1 MSICSANCDVESLP
15 RFADPAAAD
24 IHQLVATMQGGEKNP
39 FLREILHSM
48 GVIASSETMR
58 GVMAE
63 LEKSDHEGVV
73 TTEDAVSNAG
83 AVTEPVDVGADPLK
97 IGKGIIGA
105 DDMKTVARAVLRV
118 AFYKARVITE
128 ADASRIWHCAEYTGS
143 QPSSAEF
150 VAACKSEHVPSIT
163 ADDRKRLMYVH
174 GGHPF
179 MAFSKESLHVERI
192 HSSDKATIFGLAMA
206 SYVSMAFGARPSA
219 SGIVYVE
226 GRSAEMAFHKDCD
239 ASDSSGTRL
248 SRSVVALLL
257 GTDTELDP
265 LTTTVYS
272 FAGDS
277 AGQTR
282 VDGYG
287 LSEPVT
293 VQSKAFLV
301 HSWDVR
307 GANSVRK
314 KEKGTPRAI
323 CYSDGSPV
331 CIHGFTAHLQLR
343 CQVGEIRHGAGGKI
357 DGARLLVAYRSIS
370 DALAAGCARRI
381 ATGGSEGF
389 NEHVRDDWCKQF
401 TKLLT
406 ANGADGNEPSIEA
419 FHALTSTREETL
431 FPETGAFSRYARA
444 SESSSLVE
452 KAGEYAAQA
461 RAGGIT
467 GGGSIFGGSEARNIN
482 SQDGRSKRLS
492 ELHDGNALMIKL
504 TAAYG
509 CWLSMPHFS
518 IKVCLSRAA
527 RGWRGRAVEEEW

>member
-1 MSICSANCDVESLP
+1 VTFFIDSLP
-15 RFADPAAAD
+15 RFADPARAD
-24 IHQLVATMQGGEKNP
+24 IHQLVATMQGEEKNP
-39 FLREILHSM
+39 FLREILHSI
-48 GVIASSETMR
+48 GVVASSETMC
-58 GVMAE
+58 GVKAE
-63 LEKSDHEGVV
+63 LDKIDRDAAA
-73 TTEDAVSNAG
+73 TTEGAGSNAG
-83 AVTEPVDVGADPLK
+83 VVSEPVDVCADPLK
-97 IGKGIIGA
+97 IGKGVIGG
-105 DDMKTVARAVLRV
+105 DDMKTVARAVLRI
-118 AFYKARVITE
+118 AFYKARVIAE
-128 ADASRIWHCAEYTGS
+128 ADAPRIWHCAEYTGAK
-143 QPSSAEF
+143 PPSAEF
-150 VAACKSEHVPSIT
+150 VAACKNEHVPSIN
-163 ADDRKRLMYVH
+163 AGDRKRLMYVH

-192 HSSDKATIFGLAMA
+192 RSSDKATAFGLALA

-257 GTDTELDP
+257 GADTELDP

-272 FAGDS
+272 CAGDS

-282 VDGYG
+282 VEGYG
-287 LSEPVT
+287 VPEPVT

-307 GANSVRK
+307 GANSARK
-314 KEKGTPRAI
+314 KKKATPRTI

-331 CIHGFTAHLQLR
+331 CIHGFTAHLQLK
-343 CQVGEIRHGAGGKI
+343 CQVGEIRHGAGGEI

-370 DALAAGCARRI
+370 DALAAGCALRI
-381 ATGGSEGF
+381 ETDGSEGF
-389 NEHVRDDWCKQF
+389 NEAVRDAWCEQF
-401 TKLLT
+401 TKLLPT
-406 ANGADGNEPSIEA
+406 AGAGGNTPTIEA
-419 FHALTSTREETL
+419 FHALTSTRKETL
-431 FPETGAFSRYARA
+431 FLETGAFSRYARA

-452 KAGEYAAQA
+452 KAREHAAQA

-467 GGGSIFGGSEARNIN
+467 GGASIFGGSEARNIN
-482 SQDGRSKRLS
+482 SLHGRSKRLS

-504 TAAYG
+504 AAAYG
-509 CWLSMPHFS
+509 CWLTMAHFS

-527 RGWRGRAVEEEW
+527 RAVGEGER